1 MAAGFNGFQSK
12 PISVNQ
18 LLATIRETLDKP

>member
-18 LLATIRETLDKP
+18 LLASVREALDKP

>member
-18 LLATIRETLDKP
+18 LLATIRETLDKS